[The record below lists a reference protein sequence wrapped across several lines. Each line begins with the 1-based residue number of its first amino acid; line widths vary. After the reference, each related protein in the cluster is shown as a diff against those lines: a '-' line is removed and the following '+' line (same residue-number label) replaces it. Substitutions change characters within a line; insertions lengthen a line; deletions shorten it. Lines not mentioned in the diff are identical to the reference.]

1 MKKLM
6 ALAFLGVSA
15 VGCSSGF
22 QRAPMEEALQ
32 EDRRIFVD
40 DLDVLQVEQLR
51 PQIQFPIR
59 LAVVPPARLSHRH
72 WQESTESMKGEQE
85 ELDALGEQ
93 LKKDGIVS
101 SFMVIPRMLIDNS
114 AARGGGGL
122 KAIRVAAARMQA
134 DAVLIMRSVTD
145 VDSYIN
151 PLGVLDLTLV
161 GMWLIPGHHKDA
173 LTIVEGMVI
182 DNRNQYLNFAGSA
195 EGTGSTFG
203 PLAVVEERDAVGQSR
218 RNALHAFGERLA
230 REARQARSPLPGPR
244 YESPG
249 K

>member
-1 MKKLM
+1 
-6 ALAFLGVSA
+6 
-15 VGCSSGF
+15 
-22 QRAPMEEALQ
+22 
-32 EDRRIFVD
+32 VD

-59 LAVVPPARLSHRH
+59 LAVVPPARLSHPH
-72 WQESTESMKGEQE
+72 WHETTETMKGEQE

-101 SFMVIPRMLIDNS
+101 AFMVIPRMLLDHS
-114 AARGGGGL
+114 AARTGGGL

-145 VDSYIN
+145 VDSYLN

-161 GMWLIPGHHKDA
+161 GMWLIPGHHKNA

-182 DNRNQYLNFAGSA
+182 DNRNQYLYFAGSA

-203 PLAVVEERDAVGQSR
+203 PLAVIEERDAIGESR
-218 RNALHAFGERLA
+218 RNAIHSFGERLS
-230 REARQARSPLPGPR
+230 REARHARAAVPGAR
-244 YESPG
+244 YETPG

>member
-1 MKKLM
+1 MTKKLI
-6 ALAFLGVSA
+6 ALAALAGGA
-15 VGCSSGF
+15 LGCSVGF
-22 QRAPMEEALQ
+22 QRVQMDQALQ

-40 DLDVLQVEQLR
+40 DLDVLAVEQLR

-59 LAVVPPARLSHRH
+59 LAVVPPARLSPYHGH
-72 WQESTESMKGEQE
+72 ETTETLDGEQE

-101 SFMVIPRMLIDNS
+101 AFMIIPRMLIDTGPQHVG
-114 AARGGGGL
+114 AM
-122 KAIRVAAARMQA
+122 KAIRLAAARMQA

-161 GMWLIPGHHKDA
+161 GMWLFPGHHKDA
-173 LTIVEGMVI
+173 LTIVEGMLI
-182 DNRNQYLNFAGSA
+182 DNRNQFLYFAGSA

-203 PLAVVEERDAVGQSR
+203 PLAVVQERDAIRESR
-218 RNALHAFGERLA
+218 RHALHGFGERLA
-230 REARQARSPLPGPR
+230 REARQARSSAPGPR